1 MPAHEENP
9 ITYLTGDATR
19 PVGEG
24 VKIIAHVCNNLGKWG
39 KGFVLA
45 VSGRWPVTRQ
55 RYLTLYTPGTTIPLG
70 TVQVV
75 KVEADIYVA
84 NLIAQ
89 DGLRSRNNPV
99 PLKYLSLEACLG
111 QVATE
116 ALSLQATVHMPR
128 IGCGLAG
135 GEWDRV
141 EPLIQHTLCQWGV
154 VVCVYDLMENIT

>member
-9 ITYLTGDATR
+9 ITYLAGDATR

-24 VKIIAHVCNNLGKWG
+24 AKIIAHVCNNLGKWG

-45 VSGRWPVTRQ
+45 VSRRWPIARQ
-55 RYLTLYTPGTTIPLG
+55 RYLTLPTPGTTIPLG
-70 TVQVV
+70 TVQMV
-75 KVEADIYVA
+75 KVEEDIYVA

-89 DGLRSRNNPV
+89 DGIRSRNNPV
-99 PLKYLSLEACLG
+99 PLKYLSLKACLG

-116 ALSLQATVHMPR
+116 ALSLQASVHMPR

-135 GEWDRV
+135 GEWYRV
-141 EPLIQHTLCQWGV
+141 EPIIQRTLCQRGV
-154 VVCVYDLMENIT
+154 AVYVYDLPARQS